1 MAAIEIHMCWEW
13 VSSQKSP
20 SSQFGLA
27 QRLPSFLTVASFTA
41 PLCLLHIP
49 FTAGKSSYAV
59 HFASYLDI
67 AAECQC
73 VDSRPAWLLFEPW
86 PLYGHIR
93 FNTFVQ
99 SVNNQLL
106 NGSLSRPHTVE
117 CRLGRSFSQHTIHL
131 PSIIEH
137 HPWQPLDINEGC
149 HLWNEPTWYH
159 SGQPRE
165 WGEEATCIFSCNPS
179 LIAYFT
185 QYLWGAH
192 T

>member
-59 HFASYLDI
+59 HFSSYLDI

-117 CRLGRSFSQHTIHL
+117 CRLGRSFSPTYYTPPIYNRTPSMTTSWHQWGLSSLEWAYLVSLWPTQRMRWGGHL
-131 PSIIEH
+131 
-137 HPWQPLDINEGC
+137 
-149 HLWNEPTWYH
+149 
-159 SGQPRE
+159 
-165 WGEEATCIFSCNPS
+165 
-179 LIAYFT
+179 YF
-185 QYLWGAH
+185 QL
-192 T
+192 